1 LVQNG
6 GGRKWENVG
15 GTELPSTSSTK
26 PPYKALFVET
36 LEGFLLKM
44 LNRRIGGVFKG
55 RETQQKHILKL
66 LNSLNSFGIF

>member
-15 GTELPSTSSTK
+15 GTEPTSTSSAT
-26 PPYKALFVET
+26 PPCKTLLVET

-44 LNRRIGGVFKG
+44 LNRRIGGVFRG
-55 RETQQKHILKL
+55 RETQ
-66 LNSLNSFGIF
+66 